1 MWFVNFTL
9 DTCFAI
15 HLLTTYLV
23 NPPPPFSSIRS
34 EISGTRLKSRC
45 LRGRKRSTGEFELEF
60 PTGSQA
66 RRKFNGRASS
76 VDEDRK
82 FNTFVFLIS
91 LACFSAGKIGVGTS
105 CGKGGFSR
113 KGEEDP
119 GEEFSYKYRADAEK
133 RPDTGYR

>member
-45 LRGRKRSTGEFELEF
+45 LRGRKRSTGEFEVEF

-91 LACFSAGKIGVGTS
+91 LACFSAGKIGEEGRYVAWERWIQQERRRRS
-105 CGKGGFSR
+105 WGGGGIFV
-113 KGEEDP
+113 
-119 GEEFSYKYRADAEK
+119 
-133 RPDTGYR
+133 